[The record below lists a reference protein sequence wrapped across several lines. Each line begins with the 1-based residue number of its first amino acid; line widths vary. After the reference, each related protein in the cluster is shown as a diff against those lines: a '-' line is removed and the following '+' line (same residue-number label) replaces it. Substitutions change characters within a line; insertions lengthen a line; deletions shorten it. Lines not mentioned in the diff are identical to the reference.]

1 MWRALD
7 VDKLIPI
14 ILERVEK
21 IRLLSVIK
29 KKGGKK
35 VGWHACI
42 PIKTIPGP
50 HSYVATLLISAIFFK
65 KIAEAMKAVSYI
77 MEVDTML
84 QISGVTPEKV
94 FVLNLSSF
102 LPDTFF

>member
-1 MWRALD
+1 M
-7 VDKLIPI
+7 
-14 ILERVEK
+14 
-21 IRLLSVIK
+21 
-29 KKGGKK
+29 
-35 VGWHACI
+35 ACI
-42 PIKTIPGP
+42 Y
-50 HSYVATLLISAIFFK
+50 SYKDDSWPSFIRCHIVDLRNFLE